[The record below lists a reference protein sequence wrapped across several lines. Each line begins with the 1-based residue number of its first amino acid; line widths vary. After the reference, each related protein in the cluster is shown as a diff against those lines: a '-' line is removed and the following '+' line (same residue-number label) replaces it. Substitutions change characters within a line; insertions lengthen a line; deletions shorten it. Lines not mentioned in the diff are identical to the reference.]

1 MNTSR
6 KEFLGALSMATA
18 FAGCTTAGVKA
29 GATAAPAIK
38 PTRFPPISLEG
49 LEPKPDFWQ
58 VRPSEVMALCESA
71 TKCSKK
77 EIICHTPLGY
87 PVWALFYGDFSEPAP
102 QTNWSAGN
110 GSTTYHNYYGNRTDG
125 KQTFLFLAGI
135 HGAEPETV
143 AGAMNFIKLLETGTD
158 FRGKADP
165 ELLDLASKYRII
177 VVPCVNMDGRAISPD
192 HLRGIDWINFRRASQ
207 GYWKDGSLV
216 GWRGSKSWFPLPLDK
231 VGYPGGYP
239 NSEGYNIMHDAC
251 PGDLRTEE
259 AKALLKLAARWRV
272 DALLNGHSYE
282 FAPSVIKHTSIMAPA
297 NFERCKLIRYKC
309 NCALHEAGLLPSV
322 PVPPEK
328 EGACGADININNLL
342 ALASGALAVTLE
354 CSVSYDRPDKPSSGS
369 RPTRKYEF
377 SELVDVTLITLK
389 AFLKDGVEKPFLVR
403 GSEKIYGD

>member
-6 KEFLGALSMATA
+6 KEFLGALSLATA
-18 FAGCTTAGVKA
+18 FTGCTTAGVKGGA
-29 GATAAPAIK
+29 GASDIR
-38 PTRFPPISLEG
+38 PTRFPPITFDG

-58 VRPSEVMALCESA
+58 VRPSEIMSLCERA

-77 EIICHTPLGY
+77 EVICHTPLGY

-125 KQTFLFLAGI
+125 KQTFLFIAGI
-135 HGAEPETV
+135 HGAEPECV
-143 AGAMNFIKLLETGTD
+143 AGAMNFIQLMETGRD

-165 ELLDLASKYRII
+165 KLLELASKYRVI

-192 HLRGIDWINFRRASQ
+192 HLRGLDWINFRRASQ

-216 GWRGSKSWFPLPLDK
+216 GWRGSKAWFPLPLDK

-272 DALLNGHSYE
+272 DAVLNGHSYE
-282 FAPSVIKHTSIMAPA
+282 SAPSVIRGTSIAVPE
-297 NFERCKLIRYKC
+297 NVQRSKEIRYEC
-309 NCALHEAGLLPSV
+309 NCALHEAGILPQPTPTPDKDKYS
-322 PVPPEK
+322 P
-328 EGACGADININNLL
+328 GININNLL
-342 ALASGALAVTLE
+342 ALASGALTLTLE
-354 CSVSYDRPDKPSSGS
+354 NTVSYDRPDKPSANI

-377 SELVDVTLITLK
+377 TELVDVTMIVLK
-389 AFLKDGVEKPFLVR
+389 AYLANGLKRPFVYR
-403 GSEKIYGD
+403 GSEKVYGD